1 MPELL
6 LFPVELRRFFEEPR
20 NAVILPVAIIVPFL
34 SLWPYFSSPLIP
46 ALAATIACMEPYYL
60 NMWYLWPGQ
69 FEGFALRPIRW
80 RMVIAVKNLVAFV
93 LTLMLFWAFAA
104 ITFYF
109 HNGRIAPLAL
119 FGATL
124 PCIIAGIVLAVF
136 GNNYSVVS
144 PRARIGWTL
153 TDLAASILALL
164 VGGISLIP
172 VIVLSYLIGPWE
184 AYGVLIILAALLWA
198 GWSLPNTSARIAESI
213 PELWMNAAQS

>member
-20 NAVILPVAIIVPFL
+20 NAVILPAAILVPFL

-60 NMWYLWPGQ
+60 NMWFLWPGQ
-69 FEGFALRPIRW
+69 FEGLALRPIRW
-80 RMVIAVKNLVAFV
+80 RMVIAVKNLVGFV
-93 LTLMLFWAFAA
+93 LTLMLFWIFAA

-109 HNGRIAPLAL
+109 HDGRIAPLAL

-124 PCIIAGIVLAVF
+124 PCVNAGIVLAVF
-136 GNNYSVVS
+136 GNNYSIVS
-144 PRARIGWTL
+144 PRGRIGWAL

-164 VGGISLIP
+164 VGGISVIP

-184 AYGVLIILAALLWA
+184 AYGVLITLATLLWA
-198 GWSLPNTSARIAESI
+198 GWSLPHTSARIAESI
-213 PELWMNAAQS
+213 PELWMSATQS